1 MRRVILVLSSVVA
14 GFALLLVLALV
25 ALHYWF
31 NPNMLIT
38 PLSAQLQQ
46 KTGLVLRIDG
56 QLRWHIFP
64 RTGIVVEQLSLQPT
78 TVNPQ
83 ATNIKLNA
91 LRVDLRLWPL
101 ITQRKVIINEIDL
114 DGLDLTL
121 AQKTLKKTATLPPAT
136 IPAVLTTVMH
146 QNTSSNKNIH
156 FDIKN
161 IRVTNT
167 TLHGVL
173 EQSMPGAIVY
183 IDNFA
188 AKNLNWENP
197 SKTVPIDLAARID
210 HQGISDT
217 LSLHSEFNLDKVK
230 QTLKVTHL
238 QASINTLQ
246 IQGDLNATQ
255 INTAPQ
261 YQGQF
266 TLDDS
271 NLANTLHLLLN
282 KDFPALKTLHSK
294 FALTGNLQ
302 KIDLSAL
309 TLKLNAQSIVGA
321 LQYDIKQKHIT
332 SAFNAGT
339 LYWPDA
345 NAPKEQD
352 SEQQASTLAKP
363 ILLSAAP
370 SASNTSGQFSLDS
383 QIQIQHFIYNTLSL
397 DNIRTQ
403 LHYDGHT
410 VTLNPFVVTVLQGLY
425 QGKILWTPE
434 GNKLQVGGT
443 LSHLDLAALQHYL
456 GQQPSLTGLLD
467 TQGTL
472 NSEGTDMLANL
483 NGNLF
488 VDIKQG
494 TWTHLNM
501 TNILSFLNA
510 TGSKRIS
517 ASGDT
522 FSSAN
527 GHFNI
532 HNGIADNP
540 DLQLI
545 SPLLSIKGKGLV
557 DLRRNALNYN
567 LMLRP
572 NEIVLEQVRGLSQW
586 LKKDIPI
593 TVTGSLNDPTIKV
606 DQAALITTQVQDQLD
621 DTVKRVRKLIL
632 IR

>member
-1 MRRVILVLSSVVA
+1 M
-14 GFALLLVLALV
+14 
-25 ALHYWF
+25 
-31 NPNMLIT
+31 
-38 PLSAQLQQ
+38 
-46 KTGLVLRIDG
+46 
-56 QLRWHIFP
+56 
-64 RTGIVVEQLSLQPT
+64 
-78 TVNPQ
+78 
-83 ATNIKLNA
+83 
-91 LRVDLRLWPL
+91 
-101 ITQRKVIINEIDL
+101 
-114 DGLDLTL
+114 
-121 AQKTLKKTATLPPAT
+121 
-136 IPAVLTTVMH
+136 
-146 QNTSSNKNIH
+146 
-156 FDIKN
+156 
-161 IRVTNT
+161 
-167 TLHGVL
+167 
-173 EQSMPGAIVY
+173 
-183 IDNFA
+183 
-188 AKNLNWENP
+188 
-197 SKTVPIDLAARID
+197 
-210 HQGISDT
+210 
-217 LSLHSEFNLDKVK
+217 
-230 QTLKVTHL
+230 
-238 QASINTLQ
+238 
-246 IQGDLNATQ
+246 
-255 INTAPQ
+255 
-261 YQGQF
+261 
-266 TLDDS
+266 
-271 NLANTLHLLLN
+271 
-282 KDFPALKTLHSK
+282 
-294 FALTGNLQ
+294 
-302 KIDLSAL
+302 
-309 TLKLNAQSIVGA
+309 
-321 LQYDIKQKHIT
+321 
-332 SAFNAGT
+332 
-339 LYWPDA
+339 
-345 NAPKEQD
+345 
-352 SEQQASTLAKP
+352 
-363 ILLSAAP
+363 
-370 SASNTSGQFSLDS
+370 
-383 QIQIQHFIYNTLSL
+383 
-397 DNIRTQ
+397 
-403 LHYDGHT
+403 
-410 VTLNPFVVTVLQGLY
+410 
-425 QGKILWTPE
+425 WTPE